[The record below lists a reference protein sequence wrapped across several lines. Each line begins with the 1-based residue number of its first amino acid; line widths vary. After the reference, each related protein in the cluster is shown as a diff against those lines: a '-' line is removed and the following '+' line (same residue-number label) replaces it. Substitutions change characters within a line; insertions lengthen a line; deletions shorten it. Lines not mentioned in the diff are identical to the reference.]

1 MGKAGDILREW
12 NNIKS
17 LQKDVQ
23 QRSILD
29 AVGQYERNRNNV
41 IAGNGDNGT
50 GGTTTE
56 NTSTGKV
63 VTTEYNP
70 NVKQKTTDIPEGYT
84 ESLNRLKQ
92 FQSILTPELLKKYP
106 EAKSLYDNITK
117 QGVERINAF
126 NNGVPDYF
134 LTEEEQRQKLGS
146 DYDQYVKDMSVV
158 SQYINTLYP
167 GLADIAGSKESVGSG
182 ALKYGLRSA
191 SLGQYTGQPRTISDV
206 EGDIQ
211 QYSTMT
217 GNVKR

>member
-1 MGKAGDILREW
+1 MGKAGDILKKW
-12 NNIKS
+12 DSIKS

-29 AVGQYERNRNNV
+29 AIGQYERNRTQS
-41 IAGNGDNGT
+41 ISGNGDNGT

-70 NVKQKTTDIPEGYT
+70 NVKQKTSDVPKGYT
-84 ESLNRLKQ
+84 EALNRLKQ
-92 FQSILTPELLKKYP
+92 FQSVLTPELLKKYP
-106 EAKSLYDNITK
+106 EAKSLYENITK
-117 QGVERINAF
+117 QGVQRINAF
-126 NNGVPDYF
+126 KEGVPDYY
-134 LTEEEQRQKLGS
+134 LTEEEQKKSLGN
-146 DYDQYVKDMSVV
+146 DYSQYVNDLSLV
-158 SQYINTLYP
+158 SQYMNSLYP
-167 GLADIAGSKESVGSG
+167 GLAEVAGTKEGVGSG